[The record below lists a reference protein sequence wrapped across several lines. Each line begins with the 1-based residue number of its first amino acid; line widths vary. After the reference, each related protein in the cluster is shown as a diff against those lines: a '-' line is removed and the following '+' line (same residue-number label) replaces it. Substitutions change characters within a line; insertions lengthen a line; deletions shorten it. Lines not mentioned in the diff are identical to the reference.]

1 MSFYT
6 YMGHKRIS
14 YRSADQPDL
23 FVFVLYTS
31 SRNLH
36 KEFFIKRSTHST
48 FETFHTMC
56 RSLSLCVRKELP
68 VAGPVDHLQCFQKH
82 SDNDRI
88 TQRTIPLIPSLAMA
102 VQITIPTQKPSHIT
116 VNITALFL
124 YLVPAAAVRLSRNT
138 PLFFIRYQ
146 KYSSYTISNRLYC
159 SRKN

>member
-36 KEFFIKRSTHST
+36 KEFFIKRSTHSM

-56 RSLSLCVRKELP
+56 RSLSPYVRKELP
-68 VAGPVDHLQCFQKH
+68 VAGPVDQGMQ
-82 SDNDRI
+82 
-88 TQRTIPLIPSLAMA
+88 
-102 VQITIPTQKPSHIT
+102 
-116 VNITALFL
+116 
-124 YLVPAAAVRLSRNT
+124 
-138 PLFFIRYQ
+138 
-146 KYSSYTISNRLYC
+146 
-159 SRKN
+159 